1 MAELICQSKCRS
13 LPARVQANGRGHRM
27 TAGWILL
34 SARKT
39 NKSDREKDGNGEFHF
54 GSSFDFVGY

>member
-1 MAELICQSKCRS
+1 MAELVCQSKCRS
-13 LPARVQANGRGHRM
+13 LLASVQAIGRGHRM

-39 NKSDREKDGNGEFHF
+39 KKSDKEKNGNGKFHF